1 MLLPANPADPAAMVG
16 AAMGV
21 LKGVGSVA
29 GTPGVIEACVL
40 HLPHAFHM
48 PATQPPRRQVSLRP
62 RFRIHIAHYI
72 QPLQDVIG
80 LDFASISRITS
91 SFTWHGPVARL
102 SSS

>member
-1 MLLPANPADPAAMVG
+1 MCLFAVTDGFSKVAQESTTVLLPANPADPAAMVG

-48 PATQPPRRQVSLRP
+48 PATQPP
-62 RFRIHIAHYI
+62 
-72 QPLQDVIG
+72 
-80 LDFASISRITS
+80 LDGA
-91 SFTWHGPVARL
+91 
-102 SSS
+102 